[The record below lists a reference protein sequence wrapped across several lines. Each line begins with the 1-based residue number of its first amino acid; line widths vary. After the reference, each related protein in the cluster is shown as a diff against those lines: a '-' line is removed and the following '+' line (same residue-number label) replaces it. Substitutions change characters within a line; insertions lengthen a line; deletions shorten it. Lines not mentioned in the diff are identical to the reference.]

1 MRRLILEY
9 RRVLIGNGAKPEAFP
24 RDQALSA
31 DWGSLSRND
40 ALAKLDN
47 IKNMLDQE
55 MMEGLEGELGFVR
68 GVLWINGLYSQDELR
83 AHVAK
88 RPK

>member
-1 MRRLILEY
+1 
-9 RRVLIGNGAKPEAFP
+9 
-24 RDQALSA
+24 
-31 DWGSLSRND
+31 
-40 ALAKLDN
+40 
-47 IKNMLDQE
+47 MLDQE